1 MVAKLDVPSQDPSQE
16 IVEEVQAWL
25 DANPEQLIQSDP
37 IHVVELAP
45 ADNLRVYNR
54 QVELMDEAE
63 GKSLVVRE
71 IFGRYRE
78 RVEQVALV
86 LEDGGPGDNGWEIKT
101 IDSKTVSWAM
111 AFVEWTLRTFCEL
124 AIPNRVFRSVADREF
139 GLILLAIAE
148 EPLTTR
154 QLQKKLRGQ
163 VEAKRIET
171 ILMQLVQQGDI
182 IISDAG
188 KEPGPGRPAKYW
200 KLSKKTTV

>member
-1 MVAKLDVPSQDPSQE
+1 
-16 IVEEVQAWL
+16 
-25 DANPEQLIQSDP
+25 
-37 IHVVELAP
+37 
-45 ADNLRVYNR
+45 
-54 QVELMDEAE
+54 
-63 GKSLVVRE
+63 
-71 IFGRYRE
+71 
-78 RVEQVALV
+78 
-86 LEDGGPGDNGWEIKT
+86 
-101 IDSKTVSWAM
+101 M